1 MSFFVQNFDHL
12 MTFYTPDVYEG
23 PPREP
28 GSYHQISV
36 VSDDSSSKRVCY
48 SCLIN
53 NSIFSLEPIIC
64 FMYLAQAL
72 RGLTLSLPS

>member
-1 MSFFVQNFDHL
+1 

-28 GSYHQISV
+28 GSYHQIAV

-48 SCLIN
+48 SCLN
-53 NSIFSLEPIIC
+53 TNSVLDLEPIVCSI
-64 FMYLAQAL
+64 
-72 RGLTLSLPS
+72 